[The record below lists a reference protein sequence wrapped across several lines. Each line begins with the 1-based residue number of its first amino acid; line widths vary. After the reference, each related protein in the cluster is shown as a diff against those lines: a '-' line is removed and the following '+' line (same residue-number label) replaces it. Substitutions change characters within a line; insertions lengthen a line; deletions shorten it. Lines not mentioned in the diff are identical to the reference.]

1 MTQAIQ
7 GGTQAN
13 YTGTVLEKF
22 IQDRLI
28 ERGYAFIPNKK
39 FDAAKYIEQPIYTRR
54 YYVGLNIYESK
65 LYCDFILY
73 HPQKWPRSL
82 IIESKWQQSGGS
94 VDEKFPFLVLNIQY
108 KYPCPTIILI
118 DGGGYRKVAE
128 AWLRNQAGTKNLE
141 HVFSMSEFQKWVNQN
156 YL

>member
-1 MTQAIQ
+1 MSRPIQ

-28 ERGYAFIPNKK
+28 ERGYLFLHSKQFKPAQ
-39 FDAAKYIEQPIYTRR
+39 YLEQPIYSRR
-54 YYVGLNIYESK
+54 YYVGMNLYETE

-73 HPQKWPRSL
+73 HPEKWPKGL
-82 IIESKWQQSGGS
+82 IIESKWQQVGGS

-108 KYPCPTIILI
+108 KYPCDTIVLL
-118 DGGGYRKVAE
+118 DGGGYRKGAE
-128 AWLRNQAGTKNLE
+128 KWLRGQSGNGNLK
-141 HVFSMSEFQKWVNQN
+141 HVFSMAEFQKWVNQGHV
-156 YL
+156 